1 MSMRDYPVNIYGFYI
16 DHEVAAYAY
25 LKIDRDRDSV
35 PAAIQDIIDKGLF
48 HDLARAGT
56 LPEDYN
62 DISDV
67 QSVMDEDETHFC
79 SDFEGDIDTLLPE
92 RTANPI
98 SKTVSDFYIVYIDRK
113 KFGDLFHA
121 AYASPEE
128 LLQEFKT
135 SIKNQGI
142 KLPDDFDWWAHI
154 VHIYGTTF
162 G

>member
-1 MSMRDYPVNIYGFYI
+1 MSMKYYPVDICGFYI

-56 LPEDYN
+56 LPEDYS

-67 QSVMDEDETHFC
+67 QSVMDDDETHFC

-121 AYASPEE
+121 AYESPEE
-128 LLQEFKT
+128 LLEEFQT
-135 SIKNQGI
+135 SLKNQGI
-142 KLPDDFDWWAHI
+142 ELPDDFDWWAHI
-154 VHIYGTTF
+154 VHINGTTF

>member
-1 MSMRDYPVNIYGFYI
+1 MSMKDYPVDIYCFYI

-25 LKIDRDRDSV
+25 LKIDRDRNSV
-35 PAAIQDIIDKGLF
+35 PAAIQDSIDTGLF

-56 LPEDYN
+56 LPEDYS

-67 QSVMDEDETHFC
+67 QSVMDDDETHFC

-121 AYASPEE
+121 AYESPEE
-128 LLQEFKT
+128 LLEEFQT
-135 SIKNQGI
+135 SLKNQGI
-142 KLPDDFDWWAHI
+142 ELPDDFDWWAHI
-154 VHIYGTTF
+154 VHINGTTF